1 MQVAYVLYWW
11 LVLEIIGLVSFPLVS
26 RICGRLK
33 DQGYAI
39 SKPFGLLFLT
49 FFTWLLSSIKI
60 LPFGYASILISFV
73 VLAAVSLYFG
83 RNNLQVR
90 LWPRRAILASE
101 MAFAVPFIIFLL
113 VKMGKPDI
121 YFGGA
126 DYFMDFA
133 FTKSILRGGYF
144 PPMDPWLGGQSL
156 PYYYG
161 GHLIVAILT
170 MLTRVPLEISFN
182 IAVAMYFAIT
192 VSVTYG
198 LGYNVTGRRLYGA
211 MSAVF
216 VCFTGFLTGAY
227 QLTGYVYHTSIL
239 GASHINAP
247 NVIEWM
253 RNFDFWS
260 APWLIPG
267 AMAQYPYYIFLAGTL
282 HAFMMSIPFQIMFIT
297 LIFALSVRRQSG
309 EEVKRSDTL
318 LWIAVLAVC
327 IGFFLILNT
336 WDYPVY
342 IVFMIAAFILLRIRR
357 GIKSTLIMIAAIIG
371 LSLVLYLPF
380 LLSMGMGGFGGIHFV
395 LRGGKLV
402 ITPTDFAS
410 FFEAVGF
417 FLCLILSFVLLLLPK
432 WRLLKRSEPTKI
444 TIRGFVTLLPKWRLL
459 KKSEL
464 PKVTIRDFLLFIT
477 AAILFIAT
485 ILIAA
490 FTGFHVLVIMVPTIL
505 IPLYFIFKSKVK
517 STREFI
523 LLLVVIGAALALFCE
538 LFYID
543 DPYGQ
548 PWERFNTVFKFYV
561 PLWVF
566 FGLSSAYAVYYF
578 MRHVTKRSIK
588 IVWTVIIIAF
598 TIATLIHPIAST
610 VSATSGLQSSW
621 GLNRGTLDGMEY
633 LKSIYPDDYQAVKWL
648 DKNIAGSPVILEAPG
663 AVFTYTSRV
672 ATFTGLPTV
681 VGWTSWETMWRG
693 YSADVGERE
702 NDVNTVYNTSNN
714 EQAIELLNKYNVQ
727 YIYVGSV
734 ERNKYTSEGL
744 QKFNSYTDHYDLI
757 YQNEGVFIYQ
767 LKED

>member
-432 WRLLKRSEPTKI
+432 WRLLKRSEPMKI

-477 AAILFIAT
+477 VAILFIAT

>member
-1 MQVAYVLYWW
+1 MQVVYVLYWW
-11 LVLEIIGLVSFPLVS
+11 LALEIIGLVSFPLVS

-342 IVFMIAAFILLRIRR
+342 IVFMIAAFVLLRIRR

-417 FLCLILSFVLLLLPK
+417 FLCLILSFVFLLLPK

-663 AVFTYTSRV
+663 AVFAYTSRV

-714 EQAIELLNKYNVQ
+714 DQAIELLNKYNVQ

>member
-417 FLCLILSFVLLLLPK
+417 FLCLILSFVFLLLPK

>member
-417 FLCLILSFVLLLLPK
+417 FLCLILSFVFLLLPK

-648 DKNIAGSPVILEAPG
+648 DKNIAGSLVILEAPG

>member
-417 FLCLILSFVLLLLPK
+417 FLCLILSFVFLLLPK

-648 DKNIAGSPVILEAPG
+648 DKNIAGSLVILEAPG

-714 EQAIELLNKYNVQ
+714 DQAIELLNKYNVQ